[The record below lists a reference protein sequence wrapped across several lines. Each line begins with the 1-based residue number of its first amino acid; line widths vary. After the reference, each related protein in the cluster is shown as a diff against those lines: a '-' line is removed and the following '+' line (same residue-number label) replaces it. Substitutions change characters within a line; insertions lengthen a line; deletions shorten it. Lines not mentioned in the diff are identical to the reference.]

1 MDATVSLKK
10 ATIINA
16 AAKYSNVIFQLIATA
31 ILARILSPEDYGVV
45 AVVTVF
51 STFFKLF
58 ADMGFSAGV
67 IQNKE
72 LTKNDI
78 NHIFS
83 CTVYIGIVLMVFFC
97 LISFPISWFYNNHI
111 YIRLGAILSL
121 SLLFQSMNMI
131 PNAVL
136 MREKRFILVA
146 VRTVVV
152 GIITYALTI
161 VMAIIGFSYY
171 ALVWQTVVSSVIT
184 FFWNQSTVR
193 LQFSVRPNMVGLKKI
208 WEFSSFNMAFN
219 VINYLARNLDNLL
232 CGKIMGEAE
241 LGYYNKAYNL
251 MLYPVQYLTNVITP
265 VLHPIFSDYQN
276 NKKLILKK
284 YRSVLKIFSLLGV
297 FISVYCVFCS
307 EEIVV
312 ILYGENW
319 KNTIPC
325 MRFLAVSIW
334 FQMTSS
340 SCGSIYQSIGCTKL
354 MFKSAL
360 LFVPIQIICIA
371 IGVFS
376 HNINT
381 LSFFVSASFIIK
393 FIVDYFFL
401 IAKGFGEPFGL
412 WLCSFL
418 PEICITGICVG
429 AMSLAGIL
437 NIGNVYLS
445 ALYNAIVC
453 GAAFAMGLLATKQYK
468 YLLLLFRKK

>member
-1 MDATVSLKK
+1 MGETVSLKK

-31 ILARILSPEDYGVV
+31 ILARILSPEDYGIV

-72 LTKNDI
+72 LTENDV

-83 CTVYIGIVLMVFFC
+83 CTVYIGIALMITFC
-97 LISFPISWFYNNHI
+97 LISFPISWFYNNPI
-111 YIRLGAILSL
+111 YIRLGAILAL

-146 VRTVVV
+146 VRTVGV
-152 GIITYALTI
+152 GIVTYALTI
-161 VMAIIGFSYY
+161 VMAMMGFSYY
-171 ALVWQTVVSSVIT
+171 ALVWQAVFSSAIT
-184 FFWNQSTVR
+184 FFWNQHTVR
-193 LQFSVRPNMVGLKKI
+193 LRFYVRPNTDGLKKI
-208 WEFSSFNMAFN
+208 WGFSSFNMAFN
-219 VINYLARNLDNLL
+219 VTNYLARNLDNLL
-232 CGKIMGEAE
+232 CGKVMGEAE

-276 NKKLILKK
+276 NKKIILKK
-284 YRSVLKIFSLLGV
+284 YRSVLKILSLLGV
-297 FISVYCVFCS
+297 FISVYCFFCS

-319 KNTIPC
+319 ANTIPC
-325 MRFLAVSIW
+325 MRLLAISIW

-360 LFVPIQIICIA
+360 VFVPIQIACIA

-376 HNINT
+376 RNINT

-401 IAKGFGEPFGL
+401 IAKGFAESFVS

-429 AMSLAGIL
+429 AMCLAGFL
-437 NIGNVYLS
+437 NIENVYIS
-445 ALYNAIVC
+445 ALCNAVVC
-453 GAAFAMGLLATKQYK
+453 VAAFVLGLFITKQHK
-468 YLLLLFRKK
+468 YLLPLVHK